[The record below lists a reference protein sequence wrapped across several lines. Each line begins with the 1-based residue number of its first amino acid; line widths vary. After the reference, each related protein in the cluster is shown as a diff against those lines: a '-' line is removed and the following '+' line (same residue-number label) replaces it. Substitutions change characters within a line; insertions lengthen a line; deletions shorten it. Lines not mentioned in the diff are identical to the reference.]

1 MLLFFL
7 VYIAPIPGFPVHQT
21 VPADDIPIDALNLYV
36 RISIMGFATH
46 LGPWLLGT
54 VKNTT
59 GTTSGTLRNMG
70 ATVVSQSKA
79 IVYTDITAATV
90 AFTIP
95 AGSQILT
102 AAFNT
107 TVAYA
112 TTTPTYALFS
122 NAVAINTAANGSAFT
137 ATGIVNILLGNNS
150 AAAAVLCNN
159 VGTTDSIITFTQA
172 NVTATS
178 GAGVLTMTYVVK
190 NSDGTQVPASA

>member
-1 MLLFFL
+1 
-7 VYIAPIPGFPVHQT
+7 
-21 VPADDIPIDALNLYV
+21 
-36 RISIMGFATH
+36 MGFATH

-54 VKNTT
+54 VKETT
-59 GTTSGTLRNMG
+59 GTTVGSIRNTG
-70 ATVVSQSKA
+70 ATVVSQSKS
-79 IVYTDITAATV
+79 ILYTDITAATV

-102 AAFNT
+102 ATFNT

-122 NAVAINTAANGSAFT
+122 NAVAINTAANGSVFT
-137 ATGIVNILLGNNS
+137 NTGIVNILLGNNS

-159 VGTTDSIITFTQA
+159 VGTTDAIITFTQA

-178 GAGVLTMTYVVK
+178 GAGILTLTYVVK

>member
-1 MLLFFL
+1 
-7 VYIAPIPGFPVHQT
+7 
-21 VPADDIPIDALNLYV
+21 
-36 RISIMGFATH
+36 MGFATH

-59 GTTSGTLRNMG
+59 GATSGTIRNLG

-79 IVYTDITAATV
+79 ILYTDITAATV

-102 AAFNT
+102 AQFNT

-122 NAVAINTAANGSAFT
+122 NAVAINTAANGSVFT
-137 ATGIVNILLGNNS
+137 NTGIVNILLGNNS

-159 VGTTDSIITFTQA
+159 VGTTDAIITFTQA
-172 NVTATS
+172 NVTATLVPPMS
-178 GAGVLTMTYVVK
+178 TQAFI
-190 NSDGTQVPASA
+190 GTFS

>member
-1 MLLFFL
+1 
-7 VYIAPIPGFPVHQT
+7 
-21 VPADDIPIDALNLYV
+21 
-36 RISIMGFATH
+36 MGFATH

-59 GTTSGTLRNMG
+59 GTTSGTIRNLG
-70 ATVVSQSKA
+70 ATVVSQSKD
-79 IVYTDITAATV
+79 ILYTDITAATV

-102 AAFNT
+102 ASFNT

-122 NAVAINTAANGSAFT
+122 NAVAINTAANGSTFT
-137 ATGIVNILLGNNS
+137 NTGIVNILLGNNS

-159 VGTTDSIITFTQA
+159 VGTSDAIITFTQA

-178 GAGVLTMTYVVK
+178 GAGVLTLTYVVK
-190 NSDGTQVPASA
+190 DSTGAANPSQV

>member
-1 MLLFFL
+1 
-7 VYIAPIPGFPVHQT
+7 
-21 VPADDIPIDALNLYV
+21 
-36 RISIMGFATH
+36 MGFATH

-59 GTTSGTLRNMG
+59 GTTSGTIRNLG

-79 IVYTDITAATV
+79 ILYTDITAATV

-102 AAFNT
+102 AQFNT

-122 NAVAINTAANGSAFT
+122 NAVAINTAANGSVFT
-137 ATGIVNILLGNNS
+137 NTGIVNILLGNNS

-159 VGTTDSIITFTQA
+159 VGTSDAIITFTQA

-178 GAGVLTMTYVVK
+178 GAGTLTLTYVVK
-190 NSDGTQVPASA
+190 DSDGSANPTAAQS

>member
-1 MLLFFL
+1 
-7 VYIAPIPGFPVHQT
+7 
-21 VPADDIPIDALNLYV
+21 
-36 RISIMGFATH
+36 MGFATH

-59 GTTSGTLRNMG
+59 GTTAGTIRNMG
-70 ATVVSQSKA
+70 ATVVTQTKD
-79 IVYTDITAATV
+79 ILYTDITAATV

-102 AAFNT
+102 AQFNT

-122 NAVAINTAANGSAFT
+122 NAVAINTAANGSVFT
-137 ATGIVNILLGNNS
+137 NTGIVNILLGNNS

-159 VGTTDSIITFTQA
+159 VGTSDAIITFTQA

-178 GAGVLTMTYVVK
+178 GAGVLTITYVVK
-190 NSDGTQVPASA
+190 GSDGVANPTSTEQ

>member
-1 MLLFFL
+1 
-7 VYIAPIPGFPVHQT
+7 
-21 VPADDIPIDALNLYV
+21 
-36 RISIMGFATH
+36 
-46 LGPWLLGT
+46 
-54 VKNTT
+54 
-59 GTTSGTLRNMG
+59 MG

-79 IVYTDITAATV
+79 ILYTDITAATV

-95 AGSQILT
+95 AGSQILGAT
-102 AAFNT
+102 FNT

-137 ATGIVNILLGNNS
+137 ATGIVNLLLGNNS

-159 VGTTDSIITFTQA
+159 VGTTDAIITFTQA

-178 GAGVLTMTYVVK
+178 GAGTLTLTYVVK
-190 NSDGTQVPASA
+190 DSDGSANPSNTQQ

>member
-1 MLLFFL
+1 
-7 VYIAPIPGFPVHQT
+7 
-21 VPADDIPIDALNLYV
+21 
-36 RISIMGFATH
+36 MGFATH

-54 VKNTT
+54 VKDTT
-59 GTTSGTLRNMG
+59 GTTAGTIRNTG
-70 ATVVSQSKA
+70 VTVVSQSKA

-102 AAFNT
+102 AVFNT

-112 TTTPTYALFS
+112 TTTPTYALFA
-122 NAVAINTAANGSAFT
+122 NAVAINTAANGSAFG
-137 ATGIVNILLGNNS
+137 AFGIVNILLGNNT
-150 AAAAVLCNN
+150 AAGAVLCNN

-178 GAGVLTMTYVVK
+178 GAGILTMTYVVK

>member
-1 MLLFFL
+1 
-7 VYIAPIPGFPVHQT
+7 
-21 VPADDIPIDALNLYV
+21 
-36 RISIMGFATH
+36 MGFATH

-59 GTTSGTLRNMG
+59 GSTAGTIRNMG

-79 IVYTDITAATV
+79 ILFTDITAGTV

-95 AGSQILT
+95 AGSQILS

-112 TTTPTYALFS
+112 TTTPTYALLV
-122 NAVAINTAANGSAFT
+122 NAVAINTAANGSVFT
-137 ATGIVNILLGNNS
+137 NTGIVNILLGNNN
-150 AAAAVLCNN
+150 AAGAVLCNN
-159 VGTTDSIITFTQA
+159 VGTGDAIITFTQA

-178 GAGVLTMTYVVK
+178 GAGVLTITYVVK
-190 NSDGTQVPASA
+190 DSDGSANPSSTQA

>member
-1 MLLFFL
+1 
-7 VYIAPIPGFPVHQT
+7 
-21 VPADDIPIDALNLYV
+21 
-36 RISIMGFATH
+36 MGFATH

-59 GTTSGTLRNMG
+59 GSTSGTIRNLG

-79 IVYTDITAATV
+79 ILYTDITAATV

-95 AGSQILT
+95 AGSQILS

-122 NAVAINTAANGSAFT
+122 NAVAINTAANGSVFT
-137 ATGIVNILLGNNS
+137 NTGIVNILLGNNS

-159 VGTTDSIITFTQA
+159 VGTSDAIITFTQA

-178 GAGVLTMTYVVK
+178 GAGVLTITYVVK
-190 NSDGTQVPASA
+190 DSDGSANPTATQQ

>member
-1 MLLFFL
+1 
-7 VYIAPIPGFPVHQT
+7 
-21 VPADDIPIDALNLYV
+21 
-36 RISIMGFATH
+36 MGFATH

-59 GTTSGTLRNMG
+59 GTTSGTIRNLG

-79 IVYTDITAATV
+79 ILYTDITAATV

-102 AAFNT
+102 ASFNT

-122 NAVAINTAANGSAFT
+122 NAVAINTAANGSVFT
-137 ATGIVNILLGNNS
+137 NTGIVNILLGNNS

-159 VGTTDSIITFTQA
+159 VGTTDAIITFTQA

-178 GAGVLTMTYVVK
+178 GAGVLTLTYVVK
-190 NSDGTQVPASA
+190 GSDGVANPTATET

>member
-1 MLLFFL
+1 
-7 VYIAPIPGFPVHQT
+7 
-21 VPADDIPIDALNLYV
+21 
-36 RISIMGFATH
+36 MGFATH

-59 GTTSGTLRNMG
+59 GTTAGNIRNLG
-70 ATVVSQSKA
+70 ATVVTQSKA
-79 IVYTDITAATV
+79 ILYTDITAATV

-102 AAFNT
+102 ASFNT

-122 NAVAINTAANGSAFT
+122 NAVAINTAANGSVFT

-159 VGTTDSIITFTQA
+159 VGTTDAIITFTQA

-178 GAGVLTMTYVVK
+178 GAGILTLTYVVK
-190 NSDGTQVPASA
+190 DSDGSANPSASQQ

>member
-1 MLLFFL
+1 
-7 VYIAPIPGFPVHQT
+7 
-21 VPADDIPIDALNLYV
+21 
-36 RISIMGFATH
+36 MGFATH

-59 GTTSGTLRNMG
+59 GSTSGTIRNLG

-79 IVYTDITAATV
+79 ILYTDITAATV

-102 AAFNT
+102 ASFNT

-122 NAVAINTAANGSAFT
+122 NAVAINTAANGSVFT
-137 ATGIVNILLGNNS
+137 NTGIVNILLGNNS

-159 VGTTDSIITFTQA
+159 VGTTDAIITFTQA

-178 GAGVLTMTYVVK
+178 GAGTLTITYVVK
-190 NSDGTQVPASA
+190 GSDGVANPTSTEQ

>member
-1 MLLFFL
+1 
-7 VYIAPIPGFPVHQT
+7 
-21 VPADDIPIDALNLYV
+21 
-36 RISIMGFATH
+36 MGFATH

-59 GTTSGTLRNMG
+59 GTTSGTIRNLG

-79 IVYTDITAATV
+79 ILYTDITAATV

-102 AAFNT
+102 AQFNT

-122 NAVAINTAANGSAFT
+122 NAVAINTAANGSVFT
-137 ATGIVNILLGNNS
+137 NTGIVNILLGNNS

-159 VGTTDSIITFTQA
+159 VGTTDAIITFTQA

-178 GAGVLTMTYVVK
+178 GAGILTLTYVVK
-190 NSDGTQVPASA
+190 DSGGSANPSASQQ

>member
-1 MLLFFL
+1 
-7 VYIAPIPGFPVHQT
+7 
-21 VPADDIPIDALNLYV
+21 
-36 RISIMGFATH
+36 MGFATH

-59 GTTSGTLRNMG
+59 GTTSGTIRNLG

-79 IVYTDITAATV
+79 VLYTDITAATV

-95 AGSQILT
+95 AGSQILSAT
-102 AAFNT
+102 FNT

-122 NAVAINTAANGSAFT
+122 NAVAINTAANGSVFT
-137 ATGIVNILLGNNS
+137 NTGIVNLLLGNNS

-159 VGTTDSIITFTQA
+159 VGITDAIITFTQA

-178 GAGVLTMTYVVK
+178 GAGILTLTYVVK
-190 NSDGTQVPASA
+190 DSDGSANQTVTQ

>member
-1 MLLFFL
+1 
-7 VYIAPIPGFPVHQT
+7 
-21 VPADDIPIDALNLYV
+21 
-36 RISIMGFATH
+36 MGFATH

-59 GTTSGTLRNMG
+59 GTTAGNIRNMG
-70 ATVVSQSKA
+70 ATVVTQSKS
-79 IVYTDITAATV
+79 ILYTDITAATV

-102 AAFNT
+102 ASFNT

-150 AAAAVLCNN
+150 AAAAVLCSN
-159 VGTTDSIITFTQA
+159 VGTTDAIITFTQA

-178 GAGVLTMTYVVK
+178 GAGILTMTYVVRDT
-190 NSDGTQVPASA
+190 DGSANPSSTQA

>member
-1 MLLFFL
+1 
-7 VYIAPIPGFPVHQT
+7 
-21 VPADDIPIDALNLYV
+21 
-36 RISIMGFATH
+36 MGFATH

-59 GTTSGTLRNMG
+59 GSTSGTIRNLG
-70 ATVVSQSKA
+70 ATVVSQSKD
-79 IVYTDITAATV
+79 ILYTDITAATV

-102 AAFNT
+102 ASFNT

-159 VGTTDSIITFTQA
+159 VGTTDAIITFTQA

-178 GAGVLTMTYVVK
+178 GAGVLTLTYVVK
-190 NSDGTQVPASA
+190 DSDGSANPTATQQ

>member
-1 MLLFFL
+1 
-7 VYIAPIPGFPVHQT
+7 
-21 VPADDIPIDALNLYV
+21 
-36 RISIMGFATH
+36 MGFATH

-59 GTTSGTLRNMG
+59 GSTSGTLRNLG

-79 IVYTDITAATV
+79 ILYTDITAATV

-102 AAFNT
+102 AVFNT

-122 NAVAINTAANGSAFT
+122 NAVAINTAANGSVFAN
-137 ATGIVNILLGNNS
+137 TGIVNILLGNNS

-159 VGTTDSIITFTQA
+159 VGTTDANITFTQA

-178 GAGVLTMTYVVK
+178 GAGVLTITYVVK
-190 NSDGTQVPASA
+190 GSDGAANPSQV

>member
-1 MLLFFL
+1 
-7 VYIAPIPGFPVHQT
+7 
-21 VPADDIPIDALNLYV
+21 
-36 RISIMGFATH
+36 MGFATH

-59 GTTSGTLRNMG
+59 GTTSGTIRNLG
-70 ATVVSQSKA
+70 ATVVSQSKD
-79 IVYTDITAATV
+79 ILYTDITAATV

-95 AGSQILT
+95 AGSQILSAT
-102 AAFNT
+102 FNT

-122 NAVAINTAANGSAFT
+122 NAVAINTAANGSVFT
-137 ATGIVNILLGNNS
+137 NTGIVNLLLGNNS

-159 VGTTDSIITFTQA
+159 VGTTDAIITFTQA

-178 GAGVLTMTYVVK
+178 GAGVLTLTYVVK
-190 NSDGTQVPASA
+190 DSNGSANQTATQQ